1 MRRWLNFP
9 VAGQNCAASLDDA
22 GGSHG
27 LLLISGGNEIRSG
40 AHRSQSWLA
49 GEVAARGH
57 PVLRYD
63 RRGIGDSE
71 GENGGFLASAADI
84 AAAAAAFRTAC
95 PGLRTIT
102 AFGNCD
108 AAAALMLFHAQ
119 TAIDALLLANPW
131 VIEDGAD
138 GGDTPAL
145 PPAAAIRAR
154 YWAKLR
160 RPQEWLRLLRGGV
173 DLGKLWRGVQAARGG
188 NTAPQRADSL
198 SAQMATAM
206 QRSDIRATL
215 LLARGDRT
223 AQIFI
228 EQWQS
233 TLWQPLHARIP
244 AHYVESASHGFADD
258 AARDWLLGRIM
269 SALSPD

>member
-9 VAGQNCAASLDDA
+9 VAGQNCAATLDDA
-22 GGSHG
+22 GGTHG

-71 GENGGFLASAADI
+71 GENGGFLTSAGDI
-84 AAAAAAFRTAC
+84 SAAAAAFRAAC
-95 PGLRTIT
+95 PSLQRIT

-108 AAAALMLFHAQ
+108 AAAALMLFHA
-119 TAIDALLLANPW
+119 AAGIDALLLANPW
-131 VIEDGAD
+131 VVEDATD
-138 GGDTPAL
+138 DGDTPAL

-154 YWAKLR
+154 YLAKLR
-160 RPQEWLRLLRGGV
+160 RPDEWLRLLRGGV
-173 DLGKLWRGVQAARGG
+173 DPGKLWRGIMAARGG
-188 NTAPQRADSL
+188 NPAPQQADSL
-198 SAQMATAM
+198 SALMAAAM
-206 QRSDIRATL
+206 QPSDIPATL

-233 TLWQPLHARIP
+233 ALWQPLHTRIP
-244 AHYVESASHGFADD
+244 VHFVDSASHGFADD
-258 AARDWLLGRIM
+258 AARIWLLGQIM
-269 SALSPD
+269 SALGTD

>member
-9 VAGQNCAASLDDA
+9 VAGKNCAATLDDA
-22 GGSHG
+22 AGTHG

-71 GENGGFLASAADI
+71 GENGGCLTSAADI
-84 AAAAAAFRTAC
+84 AAAAAAFRANS
-95 PGLRTIT
+95 PNVQHIT

-108 AAAALMLFHAQ
+108 AAAALMLFHA
-119 TAIDALLLANPW
+119 AADVDALLLANPW
-131 VIEDGAD
+131 VVEDAAD

-145 PPAAAIRAR
+145 PPAGAIRAR
-154 YWAKLR
+154 YLAKLR
-160 RPQEWLRLLRGGV
+160 HPSEWLRLLRGGV
-173 DLGKLWRGVQAARGG
+173 DIGKLWRGLMAARGG
-188 NTAPQRADSL
+188 RSAPQRADSL
-198 SAQMATAM
+198 SARMAAAM
-206 QRSDIRATL
+206 QHSDIPATL

-233 TLWQPLHARIP
+233 PLWQPLHARIP

-258 AARDWLLGRIM
+258 AARDWLLGQIM